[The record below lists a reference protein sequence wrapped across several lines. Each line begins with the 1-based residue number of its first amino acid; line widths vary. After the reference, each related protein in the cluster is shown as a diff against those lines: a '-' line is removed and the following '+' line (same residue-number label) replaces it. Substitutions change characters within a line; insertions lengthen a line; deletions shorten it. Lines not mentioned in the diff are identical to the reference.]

1 MATTTK
7 DQQIIL
13 KNIQLENLETCVE
26 AFLIDRKVGGCSP
39 GTLGFYNE
47 KLGKFL
53 NYCDAQVITNIL
65 QITPNFIRQYLLYL
79 EDVGH
84 NSGGIHAHFRS
95 LRTFLNWWEFEF
107 DYDDWKNPI
116 RKVKPPK
123 LIVEPLMPVELI
135 DIHTMIKSCDRNFF
149 GLRDQAIL
157 LTLLDTGVRAQEF
170 ININQTDLNLV
181 TGEIH
186 IRCGKGSKSR
196 SVYLGKK
203 SRKAVRSF
211 QKLRSDDCL
220 ALWVTKDGDRLS
232 YWGLRQIIRRRA
244 KKVGVEIPSL
254 HSFRRAFALNMLR
267 AGVDIFSLQ
276 KLMGHAD
283 LQVLR
288 RYLAQTTD
296 DIAAAH
302 RIGSPVDRSF

>member
-7 DQQIIL
+7 NQRIIL
-13 KNIQLENLETCVE
+13 KNFQVENLEMCVE

-39 GTLGFYNE
+39 GTLGFYKE
-47 KLGKFL
+47 KLTKFH
-53 NYCDAQVITNIL
+53 NYCDAQIITNIL

-79 EDVGH
+79 EEVGH
-84 NSGGIHAHFRS
+84 NSGGIHAHFRT
-95 LRTFLNWWEFEF
+95 LRTFLNWWEYEY

-116 RKVKPPK
+116 RKVKSPK
-123 LIVEPLMPVELI
+123 LIVKSLLPVELV
-135 DIHTMIKSCDRNFF
+135 DIQAMIKSCGKDFF
-149 GLRDQAIL
+149 GLRDKAIL

-170 ININQTDLNLV
+170 INLNQTDLNNV
-181 TGEIH
+181 TGEILVRH
-186 IRCGKGSKSR
+186 GKGNKSR

-232 YWGLRQIIRRRA
+232 YWGVRQIIRRRA

-276 KLMGHAD
+276 KLMGHSD